1 MRAIKDVKFFIGH
14 HFWTSVKKFSVKL
27 FSHGV
32 FSSQFAVFVHV
43 DKLALIFYFCVLNIF
58 QLKEKLHGLFNLYF
72 YNLFLTRPKELE
84 SDAEGS
90 SAQVN

>member
-1 MRAIKDVKFFIGH
+1 MKDVKFYIGH
-14 HFWTSVKKFSVKL
+14 HFWTSVKKFDIKKI
-27 FSHGV
+27 FSCGV
-32 FSSQFAVFVHV
+32 VSLQVAIVVHV
-43 DKLALIFYFCVLNIF
+43 DRLALLFYFCILNIF
-58 QLKEKLHGLFNLYF
+58 QLKEKLRGLFNLYF